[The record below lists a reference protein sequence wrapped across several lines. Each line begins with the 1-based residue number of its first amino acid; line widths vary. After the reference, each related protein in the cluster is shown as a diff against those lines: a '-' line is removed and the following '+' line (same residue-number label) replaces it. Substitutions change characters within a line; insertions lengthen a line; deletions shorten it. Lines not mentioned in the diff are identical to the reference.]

1 LDASLRALLIAVAL
15 IAPMTVRAAP
25 KTACQHSRNLVGKC
39 FRIRGR
45 LLAYN
50 GTPTFRI
57 WPVGTHR
64 LLGVNGSGPT
74 AADADDQPDLG
85 LLLKDVT
92 PSRGDWFETS
102 VYGDYLV
109 CPFTRSRP
117 GWMQYVCI
125 ARASH
130 VIARPR

>member
-1 LDASLRALLIAVAL
+1 MCALLITVAL
-15 IAPMTVRAAP
+15 IVPTTVRAAP
-25 KTACQHSRNLVGKC
+25 KTPCQHSRNLVGKC

-50 GTPTFRI
+50 GAPTFRI

-64 LLGVNGSGPT
+64 LLGVNGSG
-74 AADADDQPDLG
+74 AHADDADQPDLG
-85 LLLKDVT
+85 PLLQDVT
-92 PSRGDWFETS
+92 PSGGDWFKAS

-117 GWMQYVCI
+117 GHMQFVCI
-125 ARASH
+125 AKAAHR
-130 VIARPR
+130 VMRPR